1 MGPIH
6 TLEDFIDMV
15 RRRAGVIWRVTLLGC
30 VLSLLLALDRDHVY
44 RSAEVIQ
51 IEQPRVANDLAPST
65 VEGSTARRLQLIEQQ
80 LMARGSLLDVIEKFD
95 LFNETDLR
103 PTEKV
108 QALRESVQITGVAAA
123 RQGYADDGAI
133 SVLTIT
139 VELGTPEQAQAV
151 AHEFGD
157 RTRALAAEQRAVQT
171 RDTLDFFTRK
181 EQALLDEMAEIEA
194 ELLAFRR
201 EHDLSIEGSL
211 TFRREEIA
219 SLNAAILSLDRDII
233 AAELARSQIDQS
245 QREATVARL
254 QAEYDGQIASLRTQR
269 DLLQQR
275 RADLNASLE
284 TSPEIQREL
293 AAFER
298 RSDQLQDQLDRIAAR
313 RNEAE
318 VGYAL
323 EAANRGER
331 LTTLEAAQLPEYPVS
346 SSRKKF
352 AVMGAAASVLLA
364 LALAFALELRRP
376 VIRSAAQME
385 RETGLRPV
393 VSIPEVPMPRQR
405 RFRRWWRGRKTAGRS
420 GSEPGL
426 PRT

>member
-80 LMARGSLLDVIEKFD
+80 LMARGNLLDVIEKFD
-95 LFNETDLR
+95 LFGETDLR

-181 EQALLDEMAEIEA
+181 EQALLDEMAELEA

-245 QREATVARL
+245 QRETTVARL

-346 SSRKKF
+346 SSRKKI

-393 VSIPEVPMPRQR
+393 VSIPEVRMPRQGR
-405 RFRRWWRGRKTAGRS
+405 LRRWWRGRKTAGRS
-420 GSEPGL
+420 ESEPGL